1 MRKLA
6 QAAVLLFLAAWI
18 ILPHT
23 KNNPP
28 PNSISAPTALMPSK
42 ATETTIASR
51 VPASTCSIGQPGSG
65 DVVAI
70 TGEFAPRTA
79 PSNEG
84 QKIKNEKCSSILG
97 SIHYHQIDSSTT
109 VKQLCTERDWSEV
122 QIVTPEWLTHVRGWV
137 PTKILRGIAR
147 TSEGTR
153 VYVETDFIWDD
164 DTSKF
169 KPQIV
174 AVTNKIA
181 QEHPGCSDLET
192 ASVAMSPSHSKPG
205 DPVFFVTCNPSATP
219 FNVWFR
225 PDDAGSTGTP

>member
-18 ILPHT
+18 VMPHT

-28 PNSISAPTALMPSK
+28 PNSISAPTAVVPPK
-42 ATETTIASR
+42 ATQTTIAAP
-51 VPASTCSIGQPGSG
+51 VPVSTCSIGQPASG
-65 DVVAI
+65 NVVAVI
-70 TGEFAPRTA
+70 GDFAPRTA

-84 QKIKNEKCSSILG
+84 QKIKNEKASSILG
-97 SIHYHQIDSSTT
+97 SIQYYQIDSSTT

-137 PTKILRGIAR
+137 LTKILRGIER

-174 AVTNKIA
+174 AITNKIA
-181 QEHPGCSDLET
+181 RQHAGCSDLDT
-192 ASVAMSPSHSKPG
+192 GSLSLSPSRSKPG
-205 DPVFFVTCNPSATP
+205 APVFFITCNPSGTP
-219 FNVWFR
+219 FNVWFQ
-225 PDDAGSTGTP
+225 PGDGEQ

>member
-18 ILPHT
+18 IIPHT
-23 KNNPP
+23 RNNPP
-28 PNSISAPTALMPSK
+28 PNSISAPTALKPPK
-42 ATETTIASR
+42 AIDKTIAAP
-51 VPASTCSIGQPGSG
+51 VPASTCSIGQPASG
-65 DVVAI
+65 DIVAVV
-70 TGEFAPRTA
+70 GEFAPRTA

-84 QKIKNEKCSSILG
+84 QKIKNEKASSILR
-97 SIHYHQIDSSTT
+97 SIQYHQIDSSTT
-109 VKQLCTERDWSEV
+109 VKQLCTEGDWSDV
-122 QIVTPEWLTHVRGWV
+122 QIVTPEWLTNVRGWV
-137 PTKILRGIAR
+137 PTKILREIER
-147 TSEGTR
+147 TSGGTR

-181 QEHPGCSDLET
+181 QEHAGCSDLDT
-192 ASVAMSPSHSKPG
+192 ASVALSPSRSKPG

-225 PDDAGSTGTP
+225 PGDAGKPK